1 MHRTHGGR
9 YSIRVGLCATIAF
22 LALPGASSPAGEQP
36 LENAT
41 KELLGLVTSL
51 ADVPPGQADVQKRL
65 REAFTEFETSTTK
78 VRTWLAEHESAAAVY
93 AKEDSVTPNWG
104 VEHDYADA
112 WNDLLTLARHHGVAP
127 PKERH
132 LVRER
137 KPAFWNLVAAYPVS
151 RRWRIEWPD
160 EDQKSAV
167 LTQKNASGK
176 AIRTVIFYRYRW
188 NTTYSG
194 IGGENAQKL
203 AEVLW
208 KLEREV
214 YAERARDA
222 SRSVEI
228 RAFNKN
234 VARSYYYFVRG
245 PDPDDQ
251 REKRTRNWYFKGK
264 RNTFCVQVIDELDAS
279 LATTELDRALQAE
292 ADAEIALVI
301 DSISMAER

>member
-1 MHRTHGGR
+1 MQRTH
-9 YSIRVGLCATIAF
+9 SHTIAIRLGLCATIA
-22 LALPGASSPAGEQP
+22 LLVLPGVPSVAGEQP
-36 LENAT
+36 LESAT
-41 KELLGLVTSL
+41 KDLRELVTSL
-51 ADVPPGQADVQKRL
+51 ADVPVGQAGVQKRL
-65 REAFTEFETSTTK
+65 HEAFAAFETSTTK
-78 VRTWLAEHESAAAVY
+78 VRTWLAEHDSAAVVY
-93 AKEDSVTPNWG
+93 AKAEPATPAWG
-104 VEHDYADA
+104 AEHEYAAA
-112 WNDLLTLARHHGVAP
+112 WNDLLTLARHHGVATG
-127 PKERH
+127 KERH
-132 LVRER
+132 LVKER
-137 KPAFWNLVAAYPVS
+137 KPAFWNLLATFPVS
-151 RRWRIEWPD
+151 GRWRIEYPE

-176 AIRTVIFYRYRW
+176 TIRTVVFYRYRW

-208 KLEREV
+208 KLECEV

-228 RAFNKN
+228 RNLNKN

-245 PDPDDQ
+245 PDPDDK
-251 REKRTRNWYFKGK
+251 REKRTRSWYFKGK

-292 ADAEIALVI
+292 ADPEIALVI